1 MLPPGEEASTSNSG
15 CEPEDFDGFV
25 AGNIAL
31 VQRGTCDFSVK
42 AHNAFAADAAG
53 VIIFNEGQEGRTET
67 LAATLGDTFAE
78 RPSGHRHLLR
88 DR

>member
-1 MLPPGEEASTSNSG
+1 
-15 CEPEDFDGFV
+15 V

-42 AHNAFAADAAG
+42 AHNAFEAGAVG

-67 LAATLGDTFAE
+67 LAATLTDTFSDDLPVIGTSFEIGNELAALLAAGE
-78 RPSGHRHLLR
+78 VVIHLVT
-88 DR
+88 